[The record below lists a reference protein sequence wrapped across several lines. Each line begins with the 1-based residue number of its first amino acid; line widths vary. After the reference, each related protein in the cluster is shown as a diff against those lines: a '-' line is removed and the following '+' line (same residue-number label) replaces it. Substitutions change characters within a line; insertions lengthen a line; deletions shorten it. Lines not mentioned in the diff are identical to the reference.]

1 MFQFL
6 VLKIPG
12 SGSALNKCGSQILP
26 KRTSSG
32 KQKCAKGPG
41 NNIQEQA
48 KLQEGGNNGTFWLK
62 YSMLYKI
69 LEYPELKKRKKT
81 FFHSDSKKLR

>member
-1 MFQFL
+1 MNADPKHY
-6 VLKIPG
+6 LKEPVAE
-12 SGSALNKCGSQILP
+12 SRSAQ
-26 KRTSSG
+26 
-32 KQKCAKGPG
+32 KGPG

-69 LEYPELKKRKKT
+69 LKYPELKKKIKFLSFRQKNYVK
-81 FFHSDSKKLR
+81 